1 MKVESVIFECPILFR
16 GYPNKD
22 HSQKIIA
29 TNIDDFILCNNLQSR
44 KRPMFLIT
52 AKFNDDYF
60 VISKISKL
68 NKATRSADRLS
79 RILDVVTTVIKVH
92 NNEKIIVYTT
102 EHPED
107 TSNELN
113 DQT

>member
-1 MKVESVIFECPILFR
+1 
-16 GYPNKD
+16 
-22 HSQKIIA
+22 
-29 TNIDDFILCNNLQSR
+29 
-44 KRPMFLIT
+44 MFLIT

-92 NNEKIIVYTT
+92 KIVYTT

-107 TSNELN
+107 SSNELN